1 MTLKQR
7 VDKQDRQIKALHT
20 LLKRGFAAQVDAT
33 IRDIYDTAM
42 RSRFEQCLD
51 SPWAKI
57 SARLEDIVGMLNMRG
72 LVKGLPFKPA
82 AGRRCRRYGRKV
94 RITHHSTAPAINSA
108 KMRYKVAM
116 YSPRGA
122 IL

>member
-42 RSRFEQCLD
+42 RSRFERCLD

-57 SARLEDIVGMLNMRG
+57 SARLEDIVGMLNIA
-72 LVKGLPFKPA
+72 L
-82 AGRRCRRYGRKV
+82 
-94 RITHHSTAPAINSA
+94 A
-108 KMRYKVAM
+108 KMLEWSEESEGSLADVLRRQAALADRV
-116 YSPRGA
+116 RNGA
-122 IL
+122 RARQKQRKSVV